1 VNDGLEQFQLALDIS
16 PVAMV
21 VVDQSGT
28 IVRVNPHLA
37 RLFGYESAEL
47 VGQPIERIV
56 PARFHRAH
64 TRDRA
69 AYAAH
74 PEARPM
80 GLGRDLF
87 GLRKDG
93 VEIPVEIGLNPVPTP
108 GGVFV
113 VATVVDLTAR
123 MEAERALRA
132 SEERLLHAQKLEAVG
147 TLAGGIAHDFNNI
160 LATIFAA
167 AELARMRA
175 GATPEVAADLDSLM
189 AAAERGRQLV
199 RQILAFSRPQEAK
212 REATPLAGPMAEAA
226 QFLRSSLPS
235 SIEIRTLVN
244 PDTPAV
250 LADPTQIVQVVM
262 NLGTNAAH
270 AIGSRGGS
278 IELRLEPA
286 HVDTTLTQ
294 LHPELKPGPHA
305 RLSVRDDG
313 SGMPPEVLKRV
324 FEPFFTTKAPG
335 IGSGL
340 GLSIIHGIVR
350 AHGGAVDIRSTV
362 GEGTAVEVLLPAI
375 EGSPTLLTQPSATA
389 PLATG
394 QRLMLVDDEETLGRL
409 LGRQLERLGFRVT
422 VHHSSPA
429 ALEDFRR
436 RPQEFDLALCDLTMP
451 QLGGA
456 ALAELMHVVR
466 PDLPVILLS
475 GYPAALGPEERKRS
489 GARLVLGKP
498 IRLEALTQAIRATL
512 ESS

>member
-1 VNDGLEQFQLALDIS
+1 V
-16 PVAMV
+16 
-21 VVDQSGT
+21 
-28 IVRVNPHLA
+28 
-37 RLFGYESAEL
+37 
-47 VGQPIERIV
+47 
-56 PARFHRAH
+56 
-64 TRDRA
+64 
-69 AYAAH
+69 
-74 PEARPM
+74 
-80 GLGRDLF
+80 
-87 GLRKDG
+87 
-93 VEIPVEIGLNPVPTP
+93 
-108 GGVFV
+108 
-113 VATVVDLTAR
+113 
-123 MEAERALRA
+123 
-132 SEERLLHAQKLEAVG
+132 
-147 TLAGGIAHDFNNI
+147 
-160 LATIFAA
+160 
-167 AELARMRA
+167 
-175 GATPEVAADLDSLM
+175 
-189 AAAERGRQLV
+189 
-199 RQILAFSRPQEAK
+199 
-212 REATPLAGPMAEAA
+212 
-226 QFLRSSLPS
+226 
-235 SIEIRTLVN
+235 
-244 PDTPAV
+244 
-250 LADPTQIVQVVM
+250 
-262 NLGTNAAH
+262 
-270 AIGSRGGS
+270 
-278 IELRLEPA
+278 
-286 HVDTTLTQ
+286 
-294 LHPELKPGPHA
+294 
-305 RLSVRDDG
+305 
-313 SGMPPEVLKRV
+313 
-324 FEPFFTTKAPG
+324 PFFTTKAPG